1 MARQIKNDFIS
12 LYSSL
17 LDLLEWKPLWR
28 CNIERCLLLFYK
40 YYYELHYFPQ
50 HLLPKPNTNYTIRRS
65 ARIDCMSRIDNHD
78 CMVDINS
85 NKVNSDSLFLFRIAK
100 IWNVFPKNVVT
111 LNYSRF
117 KA

>member
-65 ARIDCMSRIDNHD
+65 ARIDCMSSKLDAMQRLSYLIDLALLLNF
-78 CMVDINS
+78 
-85 NKVNSDSLFLFRIAK
+85 NKGQTTHRTA
-100 IWNVFPKNVVT
+100 
-111 LNYSRF
+111 
-117 KA
+117 